1 MLVRPEQ
8 KGAANSR
15 SKVSARI
22 WASVRVGQLR
32 VHPRPIAG
40 TSHRAP
46 STWAT
51 PSASPISRSRRAAV
65 QYCCTDVTVN
75 GQKAT
80 DVGTTTAFTDE
91 PEVLRSEIRR

>member
-40 TSHRAP
+40 PSH

-51 PSASPISRSRRAAV
+51 PSASPISRSSRAPV

-80 DVGTTTAFTDE
+80 YMGTTTAFTDE